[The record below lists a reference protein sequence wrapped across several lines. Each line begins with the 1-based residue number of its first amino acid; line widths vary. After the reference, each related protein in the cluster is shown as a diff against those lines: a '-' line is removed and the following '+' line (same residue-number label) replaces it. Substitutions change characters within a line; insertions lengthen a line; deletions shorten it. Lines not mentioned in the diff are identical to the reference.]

1 MMIKYRIDDSAGIE
15 LVMLLSDAH
24 PLYLPTITQERGIKV
39 NITNWKKWILQLNSY
54 IGNQVCC
61 VCVCTCVHLCVCMCV
76 CLLCMHLCARMCMYA
91 CVNMRV
97 CTSVCTCIYVH
108 FVSLISE

>member
-39 NITNWKKWILQLNSY
+39 NIANWKKWILQLNSY
-54 IGNQVCC
+54 IGNQVTSKIRCVCVFVRVCLCVCLCVRAC
-61 VCVCTCVHLCVCMCV
+61 VCVCVRICVCV
-76 CLLCMHLCARMCMYA
+76 CL
-91 CVNMRV
+91 CVRV
-97 CTSVCTCIYVH
+97 
-108 FVSLISE
+108 FVYL

>member
-39 NITNWKKWILQLNSY
+39 NIANWKKWILQLNSY
-54 IGNQVCC
+54 IGNQVTSKIRC
-61 VCVCTCVHLCVCMCV
+61 VCVFVRVCLCMCV
-76 CLLCMHLCARMCMYA
+76 C
-91 CVNMRV
+91 VRV
-97 CTSVCTCIYVH
+97 
-108 FVSLISE
+108 